1 MRANGTERMACKWS
15 SFVVAVTAAL
25 HVTLSAV
32 DPCSSYQGNII
43 ATCGQL
49 MDAGNVADA
58 VNFANDLVKSLP
70 NCVDSFQCAG
80 IVAYMN
86 GELSTS
92 IVAFEKVPK

>member
-1 MRANGTERMACKWS
+1 
-15 SFVVAVTAAL
+15 
-25 HVTLSAV
+25 
-32 DPCSSYQGNII
+32 
-43 ATCGQL
+43 